1 MAQRDE
7 IGARRRKAE
16 RRGHVSEY
24 VAAAYLLLKGY
35 RILALRHRTKLGEI
49 DLIARKRDLVVFVE
63 VKARRSEMQAL
74 DAVSFASQKRI
85 RAASPEELLEVPG
98 IGRALAEV
106 IEREL
111 TGTPAEPTVNLM
123 TGEIVDEHKESNE

>member
-24 VAAAYLLLKGY
+24 VAAAYLMLKGY
-35 RILALRHRTKLGEI
+35 RILAIRHRTKLGEI
-49 DLIARKRDLVVFVE
+49 DLIARKHDLVVFVE
-63 VKARRSEMQAL
+63 VKARQSEMHAV

-85 RAASPEELLEVPG
+85 RAASDLWLSKRKDASGLSQRYDIIAVLPG
-98 IGRALAEV
+98 RFPRHFQDAF
-106 IEREL
+106 
-111 TGTPAEPTVNLM
+111 
-123 TGEIVDEHKESNE
+123 